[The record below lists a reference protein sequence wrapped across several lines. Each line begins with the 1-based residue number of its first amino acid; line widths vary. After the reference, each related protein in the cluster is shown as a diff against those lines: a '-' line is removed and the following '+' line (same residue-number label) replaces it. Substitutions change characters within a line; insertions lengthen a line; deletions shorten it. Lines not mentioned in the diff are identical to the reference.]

1 MARRATRCRGALR
14 RQSKREPDRALF
26 LGFKKKKVR
35 SWNRRNGGQF
45 LILPPYVSR
54 SLIGGT
60 AGRAAVTSPPS
71 PSPPPYPAVAWA
83 SDPAANFS
91 TPFEVLG
98 DGGRLWLEPLS
109 ARHWRQELLLKGA
122 SWFGFQSDTAC
133 VHELYKGWANLGYAV
148 DDYIAFLTRHGF
160 NSVRLPLSV
169 EHVASN
175 PTLTGSC
182 GREWEGLR
190 SLAALDDLVRRL
202 QDAGIYVM
210 LGIHVIA
217 TDTNSAL
224 WCQSVEGGCS
234 SEDEEPLFD
243 AWSSLVTRY
252 CASPNVIA
260 ADLYNE
266 PFGATWG
273 SGDRMTDWDLAAERL
288 GNHVLARCPRWL
300 IFVQGIANNGG
311 WCRNHPSGLHSGHTC
326 WWGEAVHPHRA
337 HPIELSDA
345 SKLVLSPHAYGD
357 DSKNPN
363 HPGTPEVWDTHWG
376 LIPSEEGTPVVLGEW
391 GGLWDDTGP
400 WQERMQEYLIDRG
413 LGHFYWS
420 LNDNSFDTG
429 GLYNSVNQPKWDM
442 LASSLASSAAVDLW
456 CSDEAAARATYGDI
470 SGWDVSAITDM
481 QCLFSAW
488 SWCNGGGSTT
498 GKDTCNPDISAWDT
512 SAVSNMKSM
521 FDSASSFD
529 QDIGSWD
536 VSAATNMRGMFFET
550 SSFDQDIG
558 AWDVSAA
565 TEMSGMFY
573 GASSLSD
580 CNKALIHAG
589 FDAQTSAWTY
599 SWGSLDNPRTSAGS
613 ATFAKRVTL
622 ENQQPVRSVTVTR
635 DTNNKPSKAKKYLE
649 DFEVWV
655 GKKAGE
661 KAVKCG
667 GPFAWSKIKKGPVT
681 TPCDFA
687 KSKHYYVTVILPG
700 TRKTLAFGEIEIR

>member
-1 MARRATRCRGALR
+1 MFRARLSGAQL
-14 RQSKREPDRALF
+14 
-26 LGFKKKKVR
+26 
-35 SWNRRNGGQF
+35 
-45 LILPPYVSR
+45 
-54 SLIGGT
+54 
-60 AGRAAVTSPPS
+60 GRAAVTSPPS

-133 VHELYKGWANLGYAV
+133 VHELYKGWANPGYAV

-217 TDTNSAL
+217 ADTNSAL

-273 SGDRMTDWDLAAERL
+273 SGDRRTDWDLAAERL

-311 WCRNHPSGLHSGHTC
+311 WCRNHPS
-326 WWGEAVHPHRA
+326 
-337 HPIELSDA
+337 
-345 SKLVLSPHAYGD
+345 
-357 DSKNPN
+357 
-363 HPGTPEVWDTHWG
+363 
-376 LIPSEEGTPVVLGEW
+376 
-391 GGLWDDTGP
+391 
-400 WQERMQEYLIDRG
+400 
-413 LGHFYWS
+413 
-420 LNDNSFDTG
+420 
-429 GLYNSVNQPKWDM
+429 
-442 LASSLASSAAVDLW
+442 LA
-456 CSDEAAARATYGDI
+456 R
-470 SGWDVSAITDM
+470 
-481 QCLFSAW
+481 
-488 SWCNGGGSTT
+488 
-498 GKDTCNPDISAWDT
+498 
-512 SAVSNMKSM
+512 
-521 FDSASSFD
+521 
-529 QDIGSWD
+529 
-536 VSAATNMRGMFFET
+536 
-550 SSFDQDIG
+550 
-558 AWDVSAA
+558 
-565 TEMSGMFY
+565 
-573 GASSLSD
+573 
-580 CNKALIHAG
+580 
-589 FDAQTSAWTY
+589 
-599 SWGSLDNPRTSAGS
+599 
-613 ATFAKRVTL
+613 
-622 ENQQPVRSVTVTR
+622 
-635 DTNNKPSKAKKYLE
+635 
-649 DFEVWV
+649 
-655 GKKAGE
+655 
-661 KAVKCG
+661 
-667 GPFAWSKIKKGPVT
+667 
-681 TPCDFA
+681 
-687 KSKHYYVTVILPG
+687 
-700 TRKTLAFGEIEIR
+700 